1 MLLLSGRKRLQTV
14 LIEPKG
20 TSVNSGDVFILV
32 TNKELFQWV
41 GSKVNIMEM
50 ARVSCVQSCVV
61 VCVE

>member
-1 MLLLSGRKRLQTV
+1 MLLSRRKRLQTV

-41 GSKVNIMEM
+41 GSKANIMEK